1 MQLSRFAKFAWA
13 LLAWNVL
20 VVLWGAFVRA
30 TGSGAGCGNHWPLCN
45 GAVVPLEPQIETLI
59 ELSHRLTSGVA
70 LIGVL
75 ILLIWAFR
83 GFPKGHPVRWG
94 AVASA
99 FFIITESLVGAG
111 LVLFGWVADD
121 TSAERALVV
130 SIHLFNTFLL
140 LASLAVTAWWASGH
154 QRPITLQSRGWLV
167 WALRA
172 GLLGVLVIGVSGAIT
187 ALGDT
192 LFPAAS
198 LAEGLRQDMDPSQHF
213 LIQLRIWHPLVAILV
228 GVFLLFLTRVLRS
241 QETDATV
248 NKLSRLLAILLVVQ
262 LGAGFVNVLLLAP
275 VWMQITHLLLA
286 DLVWISLVLLSASV
300 AAVRSVRLPA
310 QQKSKWW
317 ASKTRVAPGMR
328 RASWPSDWSRM
339 FMVSFSLGGWAWVR
353 GGRACRRRARPRRR
367 LRAHPPRPC
376 RCARGRDRPAGSCRG
391 ARP

>member
-13 LLAWNVL
+13 VLVWNVI

-45 GAVVPLEPQIETLI
+45 GEVVPRAPQVETLV

-75 ILLIWAFR
+75 VLLIWAFR

-111 LVLFGWVADD
+111 LVIFGWVADD
-121 TSAERALVV
+121 TSAERAVVV

-140 LASLAVTAWWASGH
+140 VASLAVTAWWASN
-154 QRPITLQSRGWLV
+154 QRPITLHGRGWLV
-167 WALRA
+167 WALRV
-172 GLLGVLVIGVSGAIT
+172 GLLGVLVIGITGAIT

-213 LIQLRIWHPLVAILV
+213 LIQLRIYHPLLSILV
-228 GVFLLFLTRVLRS
+228 GVYLLVVTRILRS
-241 QETDATV
+241 QETSPTV
-248 NKLSRLLAILLVVQ
+248 DRLGRILSIVIVVQ
-262 LGAGFVNVLLLAP
+262 LAAGFVNVLLLAP
-275 VWMQITHLLLA
+275 VWMQIVHLLLA

-300 AAVRSVRLPA
+300 AAVPVPKFEPA
-310 QQKSKWW
+310 AQT
-317 ASKTRVAPGMR
+317 A
-328 RASWPSDWSRM
+328 
-339 FMVSFSLGGWAWVR
+339 
-353 GGRACRRRARPRRR
+353 
-367 LRAHPPRPC
+367 
-376 RCARGRDRPAGSCRG
+376 
-391 ARP
+391 

>member
-1 MQLSRFAKFAWA
+1 MQLSRFAKFAWV
-13 LLAWNVL
+13 LLVWNII

-45 GAVVPLEPQIETLI
+45 GQVVPRAPQVDTLI

-111 LVLFGWVADD
+111 LVIFGWVADD
-121 TSAERALVV
+121 TSAERAIVV

-140 LASLAVTAWWASGH
+140 LASLAVTAWWASG
-154 QRPITLQSRGWLV
+154 QRPITLKSSGWIV
-167 WALRA
+167 WGLRA
-172 GLLGVLVIGVSGAIT
+172 GLLGMLVIGISGAIT

-213 LIQLRIWHPLVAILV
+213 LVQLRIWHPLLSILISV
-228 GVFLLFLTRVLRS
+228 YLLVLIRVLRS
-241 QETDATV
+241 QETNATV
-248 NKLSRLLAILLVVQ
+248 NKLSRALAILIVVQ
-262 LGAGFVNVLLLAP
+262 LAAGFLNVLLLVP
-275 VWMQITHLLLA
+275 VWMQLTHLFLA
-286 DLVWISLVLLSASV
+286 DLVWLSLVLLSASV
-300 AAVRSVRLPA
+300 SAVPAPKFEPAPQAA
-310 QQKSKWW
+310 
-317 ASKTRVAPGMR
+317 
-328 RASWPSDWSRM
+328 
-339 FMVSFSLGGWAWVR
+339 
-353 GGRACRRRARPRRR
+353 
-367 LRAHPPRPC
+367 
-376 RCARGRDRPAGSCRG
+376 
-391 ARP
+391 

>member
-13 LLAWNVL
+13 VLIWNVI
-20 VVLWGAFVRA
+20 VVLWGALVRA

-45 GAVVPLEPQIETLI
+45 GDVVPVAPQIETLV
-59 ELSHRLTSGVA
+59 EFSHRITSGVA

-111 LVLFGWVADD
+111 LVIFGWVADD

-140 LASLAVTAWWASGH
+140 VASLAVTAWWASN
-154 QRPITLQSRGWLV
+154 QRPITLQGRSWLV

-172 GLLGVLVIGVSGAIT
+172 GLLGVLVIGISGAIT

-213 LIQLRIWHPLVAILV
+213 LIQLRIYHPLLSILV
-228 GVFLLFLTRVLRS
+228 GVYLLVLTRVLRS
-241 QETDATV
+241 QESDPTV
-248 NKLSRLLAILLVVQ
+248 LKLSRLLAIVIVVQ
-262 LGAGFVNVLLLAP
+262 LAAGFINVLLLAP
-275 VWMQITHLLLA
+275 VWMQIVHLLLA

-300 AAVRSVRLPA
+300 AAVPVPNFEPA
-310 QQKSKWW
+310 AQ
-317 ASKTRVAPGMR
+317 AA
-328 RASWPSDWSRM
+328 
-339 FMVSFSLGGWAWVR
+339 
-353 GGRACRRRARPRRR
+353 
-367 LRAHPPRPC
+367 
-376 RCARGRDRPAGSCRG
+376 
-391 ARP
+391 

>member
-1 MQLSRFAKFAWA
+1 MQLTRFAKFAWA
-13 LLAWNVL
+13 LLAWNVI

-45 GAVVPLEPQIETLI
+45 GVAMPRAPQIETLI
-59 ELSHRLTSGVA
+59 EFSHRLTSGAA

-83 GFPKGHPVRWG
+83 AFPKGHPVRWG

-99 FFIITESLVGAG
+99 FFILSESLVGAG

-130 SIHLFNTFLL
+130 AIHLFNTFLL
-140 LASLAVTAWWASGH
+140 LASLAVTAWWASG
-154 QRPITLQSRGWLV
+154 QRPVALQGRGWPV

-172 GLLGVLVIGVSGAIT
+172 GLLGVLLIGITGAIT

-213 LIQLRIWHPLVAILV
+213 LIQLRIYHPLLSILM
-228 GVFLLFLTRVLRS
+228 GVYLLVLTRVLRS
-241 QETDATV
+241 QETNATV
-248 NKLSRLLAILLVVQ
+248 NRLCRALAILVVVQ
-262 LGAGFVNVLLLAP
+262 LAAGFANVMLLVP

-300 AAVRSVRLPA
+300 AAVPMPRFQPA
-310 QQKSKWW
+310 AQ
-317 ASKTRVAPGMR
+317 AT
-328 RASWPSDWSRM
+328 
-339 FMVSFSLGGWAWVR
+339 
-353 GGRACRRRARPRRR
+353 
-367 LRAHPPRPC
+367 
-376 RCARGRDRPAGSCRG
+376 
-391 ARP
+391 

>member
-13 LLAWNVL
+13 VLIWNVI

-83 GFPKGHPVRWG
+83 SFPKGHPVRWG

-111 LVLFGWVADD
+111 LVIFGWVADD

-140 LASLAVTAWWASGH
+140 LASLAVTAWWASG
-154 QRPITLQSRGWLV
+154 QRPIALQSRGWIV

-172 GLLGVLVIGVSGAIT
+172 GLLGVLLIGISGAIT

-213 LIQLRIWHPLVAILV
+213 LIQLRIYHPLLSILV
-228 GVFLLFLTRVLRS
+228 GVYLLVLTRVLRS
-241 QETDATV
+241 QETDLTV
-248 NKLSRLLAILLVVQ
+248 LKLSRLLAIVIVVQ
-262 LGAGFVNVLLLAP
+262 LAAGFVNVLLLAP
-275 VWMQITHLLLA
+275 VWMQIVHLLLA

-300 AAVRSVRLPA
+300 AAVPVPRF
-310 QQKSKWW
+310 Q
-317 ASKTRVAPGMR
+317 
-328 RASWPSDWSRM
+328 PS
-339 FMVSFSLGGWAWVR
+339 
-353 GGRACRRRARPRRR
+353 PQ
-367 LRAHPPRPC
+367 
-376 RCARGRDRPAGSCRG
+376 G
-391 ARP
+391 A

>member
-13 LLAWNVL
+13 VLVWNVI

-45 GAVVPLEPQIETLI
+45 GEVVPRAPQVETLV

-111 LVLFGWVADD
+111 LVIFGWVAED

-140 LASLAVTAWWASGH
+140 VASLAVTAWWASN
-154 QRPITLQSRGWLV
+154 QRPITLQGRGWLV
-167 WALRA
+167 WALRV
-172 GLLGVLVIGVSGAIT
+172 GLLGVLVIGITGAIT

-213 LIQLRIWHPLVAILV
+213 LVQLRIWHPLLSILV
-228 GVFLLFLTRVLRS
+228 GVYLLVVTRILRS
-241 QETDATV
+241 QETSPTV
-248 NKLSRLLAILLVVQ
+248 DRLGRVLTIAIVVQ
-262 LGAGFVNVLLLAP
+262 LAAGFVNVLLLAP
-275 VWMQITHLLLA
+275 VWMQIVHLLLA

-300 AAVRSVRLPA
+300 AAVPVPKFEPA
-310 QQKSKWW
+310 AQ
-317 ASKTRVAPGMR
+317 AA
-328 RASWPSDWSRM
+328 
-339 FMVSFSLGGWAWVR
+339 
-353 GGRACRRRARPRRR
+353 
-367 LRAHPPRPC
+367 
-376 RCARGRDRPAGSCRG
+376 
-391 ARP
+391 

>member
-13 LLAWNVL
+13 VLIWNVI

-45 GAVVPLEPQIETLI
+45 GEVVPTAPQVETLI

-83 GFPKGHPVRWG
+83 AFPKGHPVRWG

-99 FFIITESLVGAG
+99 FFIISESLVGAG
-111 LVLFGWVADD
+111 LVIFGWVADD

-140 LASLAVTAWWASGH
+140 LASLAVTAWWASG
-154 QRPITLQSRGWLV
+154 QRPVALQSRGWIV

-172 GLLGVLVIGVSGAIT
+172 GLLGVLVIGISGAIT

-213 LIQLRIWHPLVAILV
+213 LVQLRIYHPLLSILV
-228 GVFLLFLTRVLRS
+228 GVYLLVLTRVLRS
-241 QETDATV
+241 QETDVTV
-248 NKLSRLLAILLVVQ
+248 NKLSRALAIVIVVQ
-262 LGAGFVNVLLLAP
+262 LAAGFVNVLLLAP
-275 VWMQITHLLLA
+275 VWMQIVHLLLA

-300 AAVRSVRLPA
+300 AAVPVPKFEPA
-310 QQKSKWW
+310 
-317 ASKTRVAPGMR
+317 
-328 RASWPSDWSRM
+328 
-339 FMVSFSLGGWAWVR
+339 
-353 GGRACRRRARPRRR
+353 
-367 LRAHPPRPC
+367 AH
-376 RCARGRDRPAGSCRG
+376 AA
-391 ARP
+391 

>member
-13 LLAWNVL
+13 LLAWNVI

-45 GAVVPLEPQIETLI
+45 GAVVPRAPQVDTLI

-111 LVLFGWVADD
+111 LVIFGWVADD

-140 LASLAVTAWWASGH
+140 VASLAVTAWWASG
-154 QRPITLQSRGWLV
+154 QRPIALKSRGWLV

-172 GLLGVLVIGVSGAIT
+172 GLLGMLIIGISGAIT

-213 LIQLRIWHPLVAILV
+213 LVQLRIWHPLLSILV
-228 GVFLLFLTRVLRS
+228 GVYLLVLTRVLRS
-241 QETDATV
+241 QETNATV
-248 NKLSRLLAILLVVQ
+248 NKLSRALAILIVVQ
-262 LGAGFVNVLLLAP
+262 LAAGFLNVLLLVP
-275 VWMQITHLLLA
+275 VWMQITHLFLA

-300 AAVRSVRLPA
+300 AAVPVPKFEPA
-310 QQKSKWW
+310 AQ
-317 ASKTRVAPGMR
+317 AA
-328 RASWPSDWSRM
+328 
-339 FMVSFSLGGWAWVR
+339 
-353 GGRACRRRARPRRR
+353 
-367 LRAHPPRPC
+367 
-376 RCARGRDRPAGSCRG
+376 
-391 ARP
+391 